1 MKNNQA
7 KKFVIAL
14 GGSVAFPEKINV
26 RYIKNFYSFIK
37 KEIKRKRKFVI
48 VCGGGYTTRKYQK
61 TAAKIARVTNEDKDW
76 IGIHSTRLNAHFLRT
91 IFRKE
96 STPVVF
102 DKRFKL
108 KNFNR
113 YSVIIGAGWVPG
125 WSTDYVAVQIAAD
138 FDIGQVIMLGKPDYV
153 YTADFEKYKKAKP
166 IKNISWK
173 NYLKLV
179 PAKRSPGSHF
189 PVDPV
194 AAKLASKE
202 KIKVIVADGEKL
214 DNLKKILNGQKF
226 KGTTISY

>member
-1 MKNNQA
+1 MKNNQT

-26 RYIKNFYSFIK
+26 RYIKKFYSFIK
-37 KEIKRKRKFVI
+37 QEIRRKRKFVI

-96 STPVVF
+96 SSPVVF

-113 YSVIIGAGWVPG
+113 YSVIIGSGWIPG

-138 FDIGQVIMLGKPDYV
+138 FKINQVIMLGKPDYV
-153 YTADFEKYKKAKP
+153 YTADFEKHKSAKP

-173 NYLKLV
+173 NYLKLI
-179 PAKRSPGSHF
+179 PSRWSPGSHS

-194 AAKLASKE
+194 AAKLAMKK
-202 KIKVIVADGEKL
+202 KIKVIVADGKKL
-214 DNLKKILNGQKF
+214 DNLKNILDGQGF
-226 KGTTISY
+226 KGTTIF